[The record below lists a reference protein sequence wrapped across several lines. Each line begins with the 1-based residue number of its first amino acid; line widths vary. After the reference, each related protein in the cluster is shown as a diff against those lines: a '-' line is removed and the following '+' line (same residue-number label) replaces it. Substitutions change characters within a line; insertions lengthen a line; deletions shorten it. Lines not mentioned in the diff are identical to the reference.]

1 MALTRFS
8 LENYRCFQARQEIE
22 LGKVT
27 VILGRNNSGKSAL
40 VRAPLVFSTG
50 FAANSSL
57 PLDLEQLGE
66 GAPSFQDLV
75 YAGRPHGRV
84 RLGFGFGEAD
94 GRTDVEATVQH
105 VEEWQSQ
112 VVSELTVQRENASYS
127 LSWSPGAEGEGGAKT
142 YEVAV
147 GPETPERSATQQVEF
162 KGLFPD
168 QAFAYGHLGEYTAR
182 HLAELS
188 PAAGLDTIRY
198 LGPYRGRPSRMHRI
212 PARVP
217 VNVGSSGEH
226 AMGIIADDHLRRG
239 SHLVRVLNG
248 YLARNLPG
256 WRLKVAE
263 RGSGMFSVELVT
275 TSSSQ
280 PITVNLDDVGTGVTQ
295 LLPILVQRALDE
307 VRAPEREVLEIVEEP
322 ELHLH
327 PSAHAL
333 VADLFLN
340 AATSQGSRVR
350 FLVETHSET
359 FLLRLR
365 RRIAEGAILPE
376 QVAVYF
382 VEHNGARSN
391 VRRIGVDRLG
401 NVEGWPRGVFSED
414 FDETQALAA
423 AQMEQL
429 DRTEPRAR

>member
-22 LGKVT
+22 LGLVT
-27 VILGRNNSGKSAL
+27 VVLGRNNSGKSAL

-50 FAANSSL
+50 FDANSPL
-57 PLDLEQLGE
+57 PLDLERLGE

-84 RLGFGFGEAD
+84 RLGFGFGQAD
-94 GRTDVEATVQH
+94 DRTDVEATVQH
-105 VEEWQSQ
+105 IEEWQSQ
-112 VVSELTVQRENASYS
+112 VVSELSVRQGQAFYN
-127 LSWSPGAEGEGGAKT
+127 LSWSPEANGSRDTNT
-142 YEVAV
+142 YEVSV
-147 GPETPERSATQQVEF
+147 GPEAPERPVAQQVEF
-162 KGLFPD
+162 QGLFPD
-168 QAFAYGHLGEYTAR
+168 QAFAYPHLGEHIAR
-182 HLAELS
+182 RLAELS
-188 PAAGLDTIRY
+188 PAAELDTIRY
-198 LGPYRGRPSRMHRI
+198 LSPYRDRPSRMHRI

-239 SHLVRVLNG
+239 SSLVRTLNS

-256 WRLKVAE
+256 WKLKVAE

-280 PITVNLDDVGTGVTQ
+280 PITVNLDDAGTGVTQ

-333 VADLFLN
+333 VADLFLK
-340 AATSQGSRVR
+340 AATSVGSRVR

-382 VEHNGARSN
+382 VEHDGARAD

-423 AQMEQL
+423 AQMEQM
-429 DRTEPRAR
+429 DRT